1 MRGAVMQHLCVLC
14 ISWDWVQAPE
24 GVGDKIRLLDSWNNC
39 AMHSAH
45 QACTCQQPTGM
56 WEAIQER
63 SCMRVDVFRASVLK
77 GKYSA
82 SAGLDTYCQYTE
94 CGQHQMLITASTIW
108 CMHVEDPI
116 PNTSLNCIGY
126 STGDDLDDVD
136 DDGDEGE
143 EEGEEEDDVD
153 DDVEGDGEG
162 AAVDAIDAIDA
173 EDSEDDDR
181 DDEGE
186 EEGEEEDGDD
196 QGYEDDGLGGVDDMP

>member
-1 MRGAVMQHLCVLC
+1 ML
-14 ISWDWVQAPE
+14 
-24 GVGDKIRLLDSWNNC
+24 RL
-39 AMHSAH
+39 
-45 QACTCQQPTGM
+45 
-56 WEAIQER
+56 
-63 SCMRVDVFRASVLK
+63 ASIL
-77 GKYSA
+77 
-82 SAGLDTYCQYTE
+82 TFNTE
-94 CGQHQMLITASTIW
+94 CGQHQMLITPSTIW

-126 STGDDLDDVD
+126 HTGDDLDDMD

-186 EEGEEEDGDD
+186 EEGEEEEDGDD